1 LDKVNSELKND
12 FDELNTNYKLKS
24 FLRDNLTRYEF
35 LKIKKIVYNY
45 NTNIEKIEEKL
56 LLNAK
61 K

>member
-1 LDKVNSELKND
+1 
-12 FDELNTNYKLKS
+12 LNTNYKLKS